1 MNYLIIFFSL
11 LFMNTSSDKHTL
23 TVTVSN
29 IKTMEGT
36 LEIGIFDS
44 GHRFLEEG
52 QALRSI
58 SIDVNNHTETFVVK
72 NLPKGN
78 YAVTLYHDEN
88 GNKECDR
95 NFMGIPKE
103 PYAFSNNY
111 RPRFSAPTFEDC
123 AFELSADK
131 SVQLELNN

>member
-11 LFMNTSSDKHTL
+11 LFVNTSSDKHTL

-58 SIDVNNHTETFVVK
+58 SIEVKNHTETFVVK

-78 YAVTLYHDEN
+78 YAVTMYHDEN

-103 PYAFSNNY
+103 PYGFSNNY

-123 AFELSADK
+123 EFELTSDK
-131 SVQLELNN
+131 TVKIELNN